1 LKHLGIDPLR
11 FRHKR
16 NADLLE
22 RTDPGSRPRLV
33 PLPASRRPS
42 MDSCPCPM
50 FLVLGLDPWLCHPHL
65 RDVGYRCVCCQDL
78 DPTIGIFSFPQSLV
92 SGDPR
97 GGGQDASPPP
107 SPPSFVRG
115 KGAGGYGSRA
125 FRGGGEDVEVGSD
138 RVDPTLNPTFGFRH
152 GGREGRVSPGDPT
165 CPTHIRHDAIDPDVS
180 MDASID
186 RLWTEREGK
195 DQQKGCQAKD
205 KERTGGG
212 RRMEDEV
219 VLHVETR
226 PRRRRRSKRIPT

>member
-1 LKHLGIDPLR
+1 MVVCVHPFESVPLKGKESCSSTARRSRAKILCPSFGGGWLERGVHDPRLKHLGIDPRR

-42 MDSCPCPM
+42 TDSCPCPM

-78 DPTIGIFSFPQSLV
+78 DPTIGIFPFPHSLV

-107 SPPSFVRG
+107 SSPSFVLRT
-115 KGAGGYGSRA
+115 GAGGYGSLA
-125 FRGGGEDVEVGSD
+125 FRGGGRTWRSD
-138 RVDPTLNPTFGFRH
+138 RTAWIQP
-152 GGREGRVSPGDPT
+152 
-165 CPTHIRHDAIDPDVS
+165 
-180 MDASID
+180 
-186 RLWTEREGK
+186 
-195 DQQKGCQAKD
+195 
-205 KERTGGG
+205 
-212 RRMEDEV
+212 
-219 VLHVETR
+219 
-226 PRRRRRSKRIPT
+226 